1 MKLDLTTL
9 PLPALVEIPARPR
22 RRHRVGGLDL
32 DNGAL
37 RHFQRI
43 AGCLDQGTPPPD
55 ADAMASAARSLIHQ
69 FAGTHRAPPCI
80 RLRLRCLH
88 ALRAMSAEPAW
99 RLDGDKQQ
107 RIALLTTYA
116 ANRDRLVPD
125 AVPVIG
131 GLDEAVLVDLA
142 WPSLR
147 FELGDYLDFRRL
159 RAEEAS
165 LQGRRPHAI
174 VYSREQWLQSRY
186 AELAWR
192 AHTRRCGRESY
203 LGAPAPPLFR
213 VH

>member
-1 MKLDLTTL
+1 MNLNPATL
-9 PLPALVEIPARPR
+9 PLPAIAETPARPR

-37 RHFQRI
+37 RRFQRV
-43 AGCLDQGTPPPD
+43 AGCLDSASPPPG
-55 ADAMASAARSLIHQ
+55 ADALASAARSLIHQ
-69 FAGTHRAPPCI
+69 FAGTRRAPCI
-80 RLRLRCLH
+80 RLRLRCLR
-88 ALRAMSAEPAW
+88 ALRMMSGEPAW
-99 RLDGDKQQ
+99 RLDADMQR
-107 RIALLTTYA
+107 RIALIADYA
-116 ANRDRLVPD
+116 TNRDRLVPD

-147 FELGDYLDFRRL
+147 FEFGDYLDFRRL
-159 RAEEAS
+159 RAEEAA

-192 AHTRRCGRESY
+192 AHTRRRGRESY
-203 LGAPAPPLFR
+203 LGPSAPSLFR
-213 VH
+213 IH

>member
-1 MKLDLTTL
+1 MKLDLATL
-9 PLPALVEIPARPR
+9 PLPAIVETPARHR

-37 RHFQRI
+37 RRFQRI
-43 AGCLDQGTPPPD
+43 AGSLDPESPPPG
-55 ADAMASAARSLIHQ
+55 ADALASAARSLIHQ
-69 FAGTHRAPPCI
+69 FAGTRRAPCI
-80 RLRLRCLH
+80 RLRLRCLR
-88 ALRAMSAEPAW
+88 ALRMMSGEPDW
-99 RLDGDKQQ
+99 GLDADKQQ
-107 RIALLTTYA
+107 RIALIAGYA
-116 ANRDRLVPD
+116 ANHGRLVPES
-125 AVPVIG
+125 VPVIG
-131 GLDEAVLVDLA
+131 GLDEAVLVELA

-159 RAEEAS
+159 RTEEAA

-174 VYSREQWLQSRY
+174 AYSREQWLQSQY

-203 LGAPAPPLFR
+203 LGPPAPPLFR